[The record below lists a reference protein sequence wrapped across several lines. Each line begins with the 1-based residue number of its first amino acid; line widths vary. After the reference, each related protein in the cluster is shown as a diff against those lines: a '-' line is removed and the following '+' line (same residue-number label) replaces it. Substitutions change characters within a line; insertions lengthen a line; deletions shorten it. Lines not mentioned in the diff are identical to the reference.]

1 MSRVSRKRGARSQAA
16 EVLGPTPERM
26 AKGSFRLV
34 DVELESH
41 QDRRAK
47 VHRDFSATP
56 IDEWLARGIIT
67 EQQHKA
73 CEYYA
78 ELYQAAGLLQ
88 RVTASYEGRTGGG
101 SGMFGPGNTLA
112 QCEAISELRK
122 WGKKIP
128 AKYLGV
134 FTDVVVF
141 GRRTGEAGAD
151 LGYVNKK
158 AEASA
163 MTCVRFVADLIAMEK
178 RF

>member
-1 MSRVSRKRGARSQAA
+1 VRAP
-16 EVLGPTPERM
+16 EVLGPTPERA
-26 AKGSFRLV
+26 AKGVYRLV

-47 VHRDFSATP
+47 VHRDFAGSP
-56 IDEWLARGIIT
+56 IDEWRTRGIIT
-67 EQQHKA
+67 EQQHRA

-88 RVTASYEGRTGGG
+88 RVTASYEGRTGGQALG
-101 SGMFGPGNTLA
+101 FGPGNTMR
-112 QCEAISELRK
+112 QCEAISDLRE

-151 LGYVNKK
+151 LGYRSKS

-163 MTCVRFVADLIAMEK
+163 MTVVRFVADLIAAEK

>member
-1 MSRVSRKRGARSQAA
+1 MSKAARKRARRVA
-16 EVLGPTPERM
+16 EVLGPTPERA
-26 AKGSFRLV
+26 AKGAFRLV

-56 IDEWLARGIIT
+56 IDEWRTRGIIT
-67 EQQHKA
+67 EQQHRA

-88 RVTASYEGRTGGG
+88 RVTASYEGRVTTQALG
-101 SGMFGPGNTLA
+101 FGPGNTQA

-122 WGKKIP
+122 WGQKIP

-151 LGYVNKK
+151 LGYRNKS
-158 AEASA
+158 AEAA
-163 MTCVRFVADLIAMEK
+163 ALTVVRFVADLIAMD
-178 RF
+178 RRL

>member
-1 MSRVSRKRGARSQAA
+1 VK
-16 EVLGPTPERM
+16 VLGPTPERA
-26 AKGSFRLV
+26 AKGAFKLV
-34 DVELESH
+34 PVELEGH

-56 IDEWLARGIIT
+56 IDEWRTRGIIT
-67 EQQHKA
+67 EQQHRA

-88 RVTASYEGRTGGG
+88 RVTASYEGRVTTQALG
-101 SGMFGPGNTLA
+101 FGAGNTQA
-112 QCEAISELRK
+112 QCEAISELRE

-128 AKYLGV
+128 SKYLNV

-158 AEASA
+158 AEVAA
-163 MTCVRFVADLIAMEK
+163 MMCVRFVADIIATEN

>member
-1 MSRVSRKRGARSQAA
+1 MQ
-16 EVLGPTPERM
+16 VLGPTPERA

-34 DVELESH
+34 PVELEGH

-56 IDEWLARGIIT
+56 IDEWRTRGIIT
-67 EQQHKA
+67 EQQHRA

-88 RVTASYEGRTGGG
+88 RVTASYEGRTGGQALG
-101 SGMFGPGNTLA
+101 FGPGNTMR
-112 QCEAISELRK
+112 QCEAISDLAK
-122 WGKKIP
+122 WGQKIP

-151 LGYVNKK
+151 LGYTNAR

-163 MTCVRFVADLIAMEK
+163 MTVVRFVADLIATEK

>member
-1 MSRVSRKRGARSQAA
+1 MAKAAKKRARAP
-16 EVLGPTPERM
+16 EILGPTPERA
-26 AKGSFRLV
+26 AKGAFRLV

-47 VHRDFSATP
+47 VHRDFAGTP

-67 EQQHKA
+67 EQQHRA

-88 RVTASYEGRTGGG
+88 RVTASYEGRTGGRT
-101 SGMFGPGNTLA
+101 GMFGPGNTMA
-112 QCEAISELRK
+112 QCEAISELRE

-134 FTDVVVF
+134 FTDVVVH

-151 LGYVNKK
+151 LGYTSAR
-158 AEASA
+158 AEVAA
-163 MTCVRFVADLIAMEK
+163 MTVVRFVADIIAAEK